1 MLAFVT
7 LTIAATTSSQHCY
20 VGMNR
25 KSTLFS
31 HNNRRL
37 KRECRSCNLGLEMT
51 GSASSSVDQVPDM
64 SKRMF
69 LNYVLLGGA
78 SLPILTMLGSY
89 AYFFY
94 PPSRGG
100 SGAGTIARDV
110 LGREIKKKEFLETRK
125 PGTHELAQGPKGDP
139 HYLIVDEEGQLVSYG
154 LNAVCTHLGCV
165 VPWNAGQSKFICPCH
180 GSQYDRS
187 GKVVRGPAP
196 LSLALAHVDEDGDGN
211 IVFKDWKETDFRT
224 NSDPWWK

>member
-1 MLAFVT
+1 MSAFVT
-7 LTIAATTSSQHCY
+7 LPAATSHSLL
-20 VGMNR
+20 GLKKKN
-25 KSTLFS
+25 TLFS
-31 HNNRRL
+31 YNNRNF
-37 KRECRSCNLGLEMT
+37 KRDSRSWNFLQMSS
-51 GSASSSVDQVPDM
+51 SASSVDDVPDM
-64 SKRMF
+64 GKRMF

-94 PPSRGG
+94 PASRGG
-100 SGAGTIARDV
+100 AGSGTIARDV

-139 HYLIVDEEGQLVSYG
+139 YYLIVDEEGQLASYG

-165 VPWNAGQSKFICPCH
+165 VPWNAGQNKFICPCH
-180 GSQYDRS
+180 GSQYDRT

-196 LSLALAHVDEDGDGN
+196 LSLALAHVDEDDDGN
-211 IVFKDWKETDFRT
+211 ILFKDWKETDFRT
-224 NSDPWWK
+224 GTNPWWK

>member
-7 LTIAATTSSQHCY
+7 LTIAATTASQHCY

-51 GSASSSVDQVPDM
+51 
-64 SKRMF
+64 
-69 LNYVLLGGA
+69 GGA